1 MEIPKD
7 LYEEWQ
13 EIAESIYTGDS
24 EGHRISRLYIIT
36 LLHNTYMRGQI
47 SELRLKISHYETLLE
62 VNITLED
69 EDDDIDED
77 GYGRDGLPVTKPPK
91 GLYKVSDEDLE
102 KLEKLWNKDLDL

>member
-1 MEIPKD
+1 MEIPKELVESWKRD
-7 LYEEWQ
+7 ITDFLPNDDITSKQIRIFILLNCKLAFLQGIGYIQSGIIDYYE
-13 EIAESIYTGDS
+13 DN
-24 EGHRISRLYIIT
+24 L
-36 LLHNTYMRGQI
+36 
-47 SELRLKISHYETLLE
+47 
-62 VNITLED
+62 D